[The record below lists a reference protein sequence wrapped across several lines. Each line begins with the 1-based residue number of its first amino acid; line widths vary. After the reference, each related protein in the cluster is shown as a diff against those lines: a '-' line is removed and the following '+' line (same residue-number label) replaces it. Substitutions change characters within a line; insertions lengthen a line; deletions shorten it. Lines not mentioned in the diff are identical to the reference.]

1 VLFSAETTQQD
12 DDHHVLHLGAAAAA
26 KWDAAADHL
35 RITFDGE
42 RVVLPRVDGARWSPA
57 SAPSLSV
64 TRTARA
70 NAVVVELSGAFRIV
84 ANAVPV
90 TKEESRV
97 HSYGVTDD
105 DCLVHLDLGFKFQ
118 ALTDGVHGVL
128 GQTYRA
134 DYVNSLDVS
143 AKMPVMGGADRF
155 VSSGLFATDCAVAR
169 FATATGSGASSSS
182 SIAMVTS
189 DAN

>member
-1 VLFSAETTQQD
+1 V
-12 DDHHVLHLGAAAAA
+12 GRRRRP
-26 KWDAAADHL
+26 

-189 DAN
+189 DTPIKYV